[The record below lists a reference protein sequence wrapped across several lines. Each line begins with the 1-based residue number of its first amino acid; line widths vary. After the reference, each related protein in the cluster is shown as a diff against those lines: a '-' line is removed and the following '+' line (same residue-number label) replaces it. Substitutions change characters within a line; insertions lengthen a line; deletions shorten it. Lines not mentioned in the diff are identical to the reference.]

1 MPHPTAPC
9 LNEGVAVWRIQR
21 CAHVGGN
28 HPATLIPGAT
38 DPESHANM
46 LVGGFNPSEKY
57 ESQLGL
63 LFHIIPN

>member
-28 HPATLIPGAT
+28 HPATLIPAAT

-46 LVGGFNPSEKY
+46 LLGATPLKNI
-57 ESQLGL
+57 SQLGL
-63 LFHIIPN
+63 LFPINMEK